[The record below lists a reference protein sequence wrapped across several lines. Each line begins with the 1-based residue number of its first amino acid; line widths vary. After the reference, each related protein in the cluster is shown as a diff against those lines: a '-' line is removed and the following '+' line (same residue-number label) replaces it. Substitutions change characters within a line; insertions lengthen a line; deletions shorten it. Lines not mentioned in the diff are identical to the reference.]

1 LSRRVAS
8 VVVVVGILRC
18 RSPSSS
24 LLLLLLVRRLRVIIV
39 VAAVSRLIMIM
50 MTLIPLRVVAVHA
63 CCSSCWTSV
72 PSIAA
77 SHAGGKDGRMDDTNL
92 TFFWESSPSWRYG
105 KVYLVLFNPCRWRRN
120 RKTSARRLL

>member
-1 LSRRVAS
+1 MSRRVAS
-8 VVVVVGILRC
+8 VVVVVGILRS

-24 LLLLLLVRRLRVIIV
+24 LLLVRRLKAIIV

-77 SHAGGKDGRMDDTNL
+77 SHAGGKDGRMDDTNP
-92 TFFWESSPSWRYG
+92 TFLLG
-105 KVYLVLFNPCRWRRN
+105 INPIMEIW
-120 RKTSARRLL
+120 

>member
-1 LSRRVAS
+1 MSRRVAS

-24 LLLLLLVRRLRVIIV
+24 LLLVRRLRAIIV

-63 CCSSCWTSV
+63 CSSCWTSV

-77 SHAGGKDGRMDDTNL
+77 SHAGGKGGRMDDTNL
-92 TFFWESSPSWRYG
+92 TFFWESPSSWRYG

>member
-1 LSRRVAS
+1 MSRRVAS
-8 VVVVVGILRC
+8 VVVVVGILRS

-24 LLLLLLVRRLRVIIV
+24 LLLLLVRRLRAIIV

-77 SHAGGKDGRMDDTNL
+77 SHAGGKDGRMDDTNP
-92 TFFWESSPSWRYG
+92 TF
-105 KVYLVLFNPCRWRRN
+105 
-120 RKTSARRLL
+120 LLGIAPIVEVW